1 MTADSPIH
9 GSAMLQM
16 NTGKIL
22 SGSPCLG
29 SWVNYGLG
37 SVNENLPGF
46 VVMLDPT
53 GGPISG
59 AKNWSSGYMPATIQG
74 THPPLGR
81 RADPRSEAARRD
93 DQRDAARL
101 LDTLGEFNA
110 EHLAARAD
118 NSNLAGPHRQ
128 L

>member
-1 MTADSPIH
+1 
-9 GSAMLQM
+9 M

-37 SVNENLPGF
+37 SENENLPGF

-59 AKNWSSGYMPATIQG
+59 AKNWSSGYMPASFQG
-74 THPPLGR
+74 TIMRSKGSPLVDLNLPHGMTR
-81 RADPRSEAARRD
+81 PM
-93 DQRDAARL
+93 QREL
-101 LDTLGEFNA
+101 LDSLHEANA
-110 EHLAARAD
+110 EHLAAHPG
-118 NSNLAGPHRQ
+118 NSDLAARIASY
-128 L
+128 